1 MKTRILFSLLLAA
14 APAFAKGPYIRCRS
28 SDQIQQSSA
37 AEIEMSWEY
46 ANGQFDMNKPI
57 LWENGWG
64 IENGVQVPQYTA
76 FTSATQKRLE
86 FPLGTYA
93 GATDEDTG
101 VLTVTG
107 AAKTGSTGTYVAKA
121 AYFRFHDSKL
131 ESFDM
136 DCDAWK
142 MD

>member
-76 FTSATQKRLE
+76 FTSATQKLKPWRSRAGMTRSTGRL
-86 FPLGTYA
+86 
-93 GATDEDTG
+93 
-101 VLTVTG
+101 
-107 AAKTGSTGTYVAKA
+107 GSTYQKA
-121 AYFRFHDSKL
+121 AS
-131 ESFDM
+131 
-136 DCDAWK
+136 A
-142 MD
+142 